1 MNMKHLHV
9 HCLPNSTVRA
19 YVYTLWL

>member
-19 YVYTLWL
+19 YVYTWWL